1 MSNEKEPQLPIKTR
15 KANALV
21 LAKHSL
27 TLQQNRI
34 VYLVINK
41 LRGAHDLQSDLFKT
55 NVTFNLSAQEL
66 ALVDE
71 DNLKRAFRAGI
82 ELRKKDIYIKEGD
95 SLLNT
100 GYFNWVRHNPKSKSL
115 DFEVSNKIMPYFL
128 DLATN
133 YTSPLT
139 NLAFIA
145 KSKYTQRLYEI
156 CNMYKGFQNGNFFK
170 EIADLREMFELED
183 SYKDISSF
191 TKYVLD
197 VAQKELETI
206 YKRSD
211 FEIDLYFTYHLD
223 ESTKIG
229 KKYTRVIFKVH
240 AREANMIL
248 TDPRAEAIA
257 MIEKHIAIYF
267 PKDRPYI
274 DRIINELTKDA
285 DRARDIVNKLA
296 KKFHKYPNHADRPP
310 IVRTVLKK
318 DFGIV

>member
-41 LRGAHDLQSDLFKT
+41 LRGAHDLQSDLFET

-128 DLATN
+128 DLAKN
-133 YTSPLT
+133 YSSPLT
-139 NLAFIA
+139 NLTFIA

-170 EIADLREMFELED
+170 EIADLREMFELEN
-183 SYKDISSF
+183 SYKELSSF
-191 TKYVLD
+191 LQRVLD

-211 FEIDLYFTYHLD
+211 YEVDLYFTYELD

-240 AREANMIL
+240 AREVNMIL

-267 PKDRPYI
+267 PKDRSYI
-274 DRIINELTKDA
+274 DRIINELAKDA